1 MIVIEVICGVG
12 QKLWRFVMNEQR
24 KQNDQLLQKLKEKTL
39 IMGILNITPDSF
51 SDGGKFDE
59 LNTAVSRAK
68 QLVEDGAD
76 IIDVGG
82 ESTRPGSTQ
91 VEADEEIRRVIP
103 VIKAIASEIDVPIS
117 IDTYKAEV
125 AKQALEAGA
134 SILNDVWG
142 AKWDPEMAKIA
153 AKYQVPIILTHN
165 RKKSIYTDLMIDVIV
180 DLEESVSICLN
191 AGVPKEHILL
201 DPGIGFAKS
210 YEENMEV
217 MRHLDRIV
225 EMGYPVLLGT
235 SRKSVV
241 AKTLNLP
248 VDERMEGTGA
258 TVCYGIMKGCQ
269 LMRVHDVKEI
279 SRMAKMIDA
288 LERKGDSLNG

>member
-1 MIVIEVICGVG
+1 MSEQRTRNEQLF
-12 QKLWRFVMNEQR
+12 QKLQ
-24 KQNDQLLQKLKEKTL
+24 EKTL

-59 LNTAVSRAK
+59 IDIAIARAK

-82 ESTRPGSTQ
+82 ESTRPGATQ
-91 VEADEEIRRVIP
+91 VDAFEEIRRVVP
-103 VIKAIASEIDVPIS
+103 VIKALAAELTVPIS

-142 AKWDPEMAKIA
+142 AKWDPEMAKVA
-153 AKYQVPIILTHN
+153 ALFQVPIILTHN
-165 RKKSIYTDLMIDVIV
+165 RREQEYSDLINDVIA
-180 DLEESVSICLN
+180 DLQESVSICMD
-191 AGVPKEHILL
+191 AGVAKEDILL
-201 DPGIGFAKS
+201 DPGIGFAKT

-217 MRHLDRIV
+217 MRHLDQIV
-225 EMGYPVLLGT
+225 DMGYPVLLGT

-279 SRMAKMIDA
+279 SRMVKMIDA
-288 LERKGDSLNG
+288 LERKEIQ